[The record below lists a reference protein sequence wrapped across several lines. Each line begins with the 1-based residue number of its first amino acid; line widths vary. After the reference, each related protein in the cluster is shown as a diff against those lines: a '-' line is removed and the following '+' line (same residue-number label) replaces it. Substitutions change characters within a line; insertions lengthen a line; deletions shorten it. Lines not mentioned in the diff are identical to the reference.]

1 MSTIDKKALLISTR
15 MRFAPESQ
23 PIKDTAIE
31 KILEQNMLLADQ
43 DKGLSF
49 REIEQLFDLYI
60 DKRLS
65 FFGRKTIDKALKRLI
80 KQKRLILVEDAK
92 GVLDRYKLTQSALRE
107 CEATEKVTLSRN
119 EKIIKKV
126 FEKRLTEY
134 DLYAQP
140 FFDCIRIVFSRLGE
154 AYVRLLKSDITLS
167 QLIKSPD
174 VHNAIQLTIRK
185 NAYLDRE
192 IFEACIYD
200 FFTIEDPDFAAVKW
214 NMAQNYFIARV
225 IGLHSA
231 EELLSREIFSGS
243 TFYLDT
249 NVIINLLEPKARHYR
264 SMQALIDMCKSID
277 INMCYCKISLDELNR
292 VVNSR
297 EEMIKSIG
305 DKIPEESS
313 HKIPDLFYR
322 LYIEMKQ
329 AGEDIDYE
337 QLFSNFRNAR
347 SLLKSNYSVSE
358 VDNKWFDDNA
368 ESEVILGLAEKIRR
382 NSERKRYRRKS
393 KNSSIHDA
401 LLVKWMREQQSGTK
415 EKTWLVTLDT
425 FFPDEAVTV
434 KKHHSRSC
442 VITLDALLHW
452 ISPIVLLPE
461 MEDHIATVFSEAISH
476 QLLPQENIF
485 SLNDFYVFAGMEW
498 DIKELPTKDV
508 EDFIR
513 YLRINAP
520 NLNPGNP
527 IDREKIAH
535 EMSKFL
541 VDPGRKYKEGMHS
554 LQKKYEQQEE
564 QMAGKIAGFEETIIR
579 QKNTIA
585 DLIRRTED
593 SEKDRRLKR
602 QKAFAYVRLL
612 IATLVFI
619 AIEIA
624 FAFLANSFA
633 EGKNLLQK
641 IIKFWPLFVVGI
653 PIYFFLSWFIV
664 GKKGLISLGWPFSKL
679 MKGK

>member
-60 DKRLS
+60 EKRLS

-80 KQKRLILVEDAK
+80 QQKRLILVEGARET
-92 GVLDRYKLTQSALRE
+92 LDRYKLTQSALRE
-107 CEATEKVTLSRN
+107 CEATEKVTLARN
-119 EKIIKKV
+119 EKIIKKL
-126 FEKRLTEY
+126 FEKRITDYE
-134 DLYAQP
+134 LYAQP
-140 FFDCIRIVFSRLGE
+140 FFDCISIVFSRLGE

-174 VHNAIQLTIRK
+174 IQNAIQLTIRK
-185 NAYLDRE
+185 NAYLDSK
-192 IFEACIYD
+192 IFETSIYD

-231 EELLSREIFSGS
+231 EKLLSREIFSGS

-249 NVIINLLEPKARHYR
+249 NVIINLLEPKSRHYR
-264 SMQALIDMCKSID
+264 SMQALIEMCKSID
-277 INMCYCKISLDELNR
+277 IDMCFCKISLDELNR
-292 VVNSR
+292 VVNNR

-305 DKIPEESS
+305 DKIPEELS

-322 LYIEMKQ
+322 LYIQIKQ
-329 AGEDIDYE
+329 TGKDVDFK

-347 SLLKSNYSVSE
+347 ALLKRNYPVSE

-368 ESEVILGLAEKIRR
+368 ESVAILNLAEKIRR
-382 NSERKRYRRKS
+382 NAERKRYRRKS

-401 LLVKWMREQQSGTK
+401 LLIKWMRNQQSGTK

-425 FFPDEAVTV
+425 SFPDEAVAD
-434 KKHHSRSC
+434 KKDHSRSC

-452 ISPIVLLPE
+452 ISPLVFSPE

-485 SLNDFYVFAGMEW
+485 TLNDFYVFAGMEW
-498 DIKELPTKDV
+498 EIKELPAKDV

-520 NLNPGNP
+520 NLNPGYP

-554 LQKKYEQQEE
+554 LQKKYEQQEK
-564 QMAGKIAGFEETIIR
+564 QIAGKSVGFEETIMR
-579 QKNTIA
+579 QENTIA
-585 DLIRRTED
+585 DLKRRIED
-593 SEKDRRLKR
+593 SEKGRRLKR
-602 QKAFAYVRLL
+602 QKVFAYVRLL
-612 IATLVFI
+612 IATLVFF
-619 AIEIA
+619 AVEIA
-624 FAFLANSFA
+624 FVFLANNFA
-633 EGKNLLQK
+633 EGKNILQK
-641 IIKFWPLFVVGI
+641 VIKFWPLFVAGI
-653 PIYFFLSWFIV
+653 PIYFLLSWFLV